1 MLIQAHVLWSYVI
14 VRDKIL
20 VPCFPSICFVILS
33 QELPTPEESD
43 FLDFY
48 QHQALACLSKT
59 GLKLGMWCL
68 LITLKCLSKWFIFS
82 WFFSVMAFSLFLINL
97 NLRLVSHESNQDL
110 VFIIHY
116 KATLL
121 PSEPLHDSF
130 FKLQQCTFLLFVTRN
145 KCMFKYK
152 RHLSLLLW
160 KFK

>member
-1 MLIQAHVLWSYVI
+1 MLIQARVLRSHVI

-20 VPCFPSICFVILS
+20 VPCFPSVCFVTLS

-59 GLKLGMWCL
+59 VLMMGMWCL
-68 LITLKCLSKWFIFS
+68 LITLKCLSKCFIFS
-82 WFFSVMAFSLFLINL
+82 CSFSVMTFSLFLINL

-116 KATLL
+116 KAILV

-130 FKLQQCTFLLFVTRN
+130 FKL
-145 KCMFKYK
+145 
-152 RHLSLLLW
+152 
-160 KFK
+160 